1 MGKVI
6 GKTYPKKNGA
16 NNQQTPPA
24 QTPPAQTQ
32 PQNGAKQDDNKN

>member
-6 GKTYPKKNGA
+6 GKTYPKKNGT
-16 NNQQTPPA
+16 NSQQTPPA